1 MYYECPGGQTMN
13 TGMIKAFVR
22 YLVLFAFVLSVA
34 LGCAVSPAAV
44 GPDEPPLPDPVVDP
58 VVESDSGMATEL
70 EVEEGGST
78 GELYSTDAPAP
89 VLRGEAVEPMVEAAP
104 MYKDM
109 SMPGAPRPSTVMA
122 RTPPAESGLKAGFS
136 DDNAQ
141 FNYFLGF
148 LTEYVWT
155 SHHSYDVGERLGFRV
170 VDNAG
175 KPVANA
181 EVTVRDGNGVVA
193 SGLSHP
199 DGSFRLYPAA
209 LGTSA
214 TSFEISV
221 SASDAQGVRTASA
234 RVNRDGPRLT
244 EIKLAS
250 PRALPDPVP
259 LDVLFVM
266 DTTGSMGDEIARL
279 RSTIEIIYANLAA
292 LKPQPLVRFGM
303 VLYRDQQ
310 DEYLTSLVP
319 FTGDLNAFQ
328 AQLDQVSAGG
338 GGDTPEDL
346 ESALD
351 DAVNAMDWN
360 EGGVRVGFI
369 ITDAEAHLDYG
380 RQYTYIDAA
389 NDARARGIKLFSIGT
404 GGLGLDGEYQL
415 RQIAQLT
422 DAKYI
427 FLTYGEP
434 GESEGGKPG
443 SVSHHTGANWEA
455 EKLEAI
461 IIRFVKEEVAHL
473 SDTPPEV
480 DESYFT
486 AQKVDDESREQT
498 LEKLFTEAL
507 GNLLDY
513 SSFRIKPETP
523 LAILPVVVSG
533 DGVDAT
539 AEYFTENLALAAAGV
554 KRFTLVERKDLQT
567 ILAELELQLSGL
579 VDETSAARLGG
590 FLGAD
595 VLVSGTLYRKAD
607 SYELYLKLVRVSS
620 AEILSVTKARVDLDL
635 GL

>member
-1 MYYECPGGQTMN
+1 MN
-13 TGMIKAFVR
+13 TRTIQVVLR
-22 YLVLFAFVLSVA
+22 YLVLFALILSVA
-34 LGCAVSPAAV
+34 LACTISPAVTGPAEPSLPAPGLDTKPGTKPGTDDEADGLVGAV
-44 GPDEPPLPDPVVDP
+44 
-58 VVESDSGMATEL
+58 DSMP
-70 EVEEGGST
+70 
-78 GELYSTDAPAP
+78 DAPAP
-89 VLRGEAVEPMVEAAP
+89 LRGEAFEPMVESAP
-104 MYKDM
+104 MFKDL
-109 SMPGAPRPSTVMA
+109 SMTGAPRPASGSA
-122 RTPPAESGLKAGFS
+122 RNAPSESGLKAGFS

-148 LTEYVWT
+148 LSEYAMVR
-155 SHHSYDVGERLGFRV
+155 HHVYDVGERLSFRV
-170 VDNAG
+170 VDDSG

-181 EVTVRDGNGVVA
+181 ELAVRAGNELVA

-199 DGSFRLYPAA
+199 DGTFRLYPAA

-214 TSFEISV
+214 GSFEV
-221 SASDAQGVRTASA
+221 SARVSDARGVRTSSVRTAS
-234 RVNRDGPRLT
+234 VLVDRDGPRFT

-279 RSTIEIIYANLAA
+279 RATIEIIYANLTA
-292 LKPQPLVRFGM
+292 LRPRPLVRFGM
-303 VLYRDQQ
+303 VLYRDQG
-310 DEYLTSLVP
+310 DMYVTSLVP
-319 FTGDLNAFQ
+319 FTDDLDAFQ
-328 AQLDQVSAGG
+328 YQLDQVSAGG

-360 EGGVRVGFI
+360 SGGVRVGFI

-380 RQYTYIDAA
+380 RQYTYVDAA

-404 GGLGLDGEYQL
+404 GGLGLEGEYQL

-427 FLTYGEP
+427 FLTYGES

-443 SVSHHTGANWEA
+443 SVSHHTGANWQA

-461 IIRFVKEEVAHL
+461 IIRFVKEEVAYL
-473 SDTPPEV
+473 SDTPLEV

-486 AQKVDDESREQT
+486 ARKVDDETREQT
-498 LEKLFTEAL
+498 LEKLFAEAI

-523 LAILPVVVSG
+523 LAILPVVASG
-533 DGVDAT
+533 DGIGAT
-539 AEYFTENLALAAAGV
+539 AEYFTENLSLAAAGV
-554 KRFTLVERKDLQT
+554 GRFTLVERKDLQN

-579 VDETSAARLGG
+579 IDEASAARLGS

-595 VLVSGTLYRKAD
+595 VLVSGTLYRKAAV
-607 SYELYLKLVRVSS
+607 YELFLKLVRVSS
-620 AEILSVTKARVDLDL
+620 AEILSVTKARVDLGL